1 MGLPKRLTN
10 MQIKFANLLVNN
22 IGRKTAT
29 ECAIEAGYDE
39 DRARITASE
48 LQNPEKFPLVAQY
61 IGQIKSEALQKH
73 SISLEKHLVEL
84 GELRNKSSDNK
95 AWTAAINAEMARGK
109 AAGFYNQLHVHK
121 NADQLTDEELDEKV
135 KKSLKRYGHIFTIDL
150 NDVTEVKEES
160 PEKDSPPSK
169 NYLSSSS
176 SKSSSSDDESSE
188 S

>member
-1 MGLPKRLTN
+1 MGLPKRLTD
-10 MQIKFANLLVNN
+10 MQIKFANLLVTN

-29 ECAIEAGYDE
+29 ECAIEAGYNK
-39 DRARITASE
+39 DRAAITASE

-61 IGQIKSEALQKH
+61 IGQIKTEVLQKH

-84 GELRNKSSDNK
+84 GDLRNRSSDNQ
-95 AWTAAINAEMARGK
+95 AWSAAINAEVARGK

-121 NADQLTDEELDEKV
+121 SADQLTDEELDAKV
-135 KKSLKRYGHIFTIDL
+135 KTSLKRYGHIFTIDL
-150 NDVTEVKEES
+150 NEEEEES
-160 PEKDSPPSK
+160 PKKDSPPNK

-176 SKSSSSDDESSE
+176 SESPSSDDESSE